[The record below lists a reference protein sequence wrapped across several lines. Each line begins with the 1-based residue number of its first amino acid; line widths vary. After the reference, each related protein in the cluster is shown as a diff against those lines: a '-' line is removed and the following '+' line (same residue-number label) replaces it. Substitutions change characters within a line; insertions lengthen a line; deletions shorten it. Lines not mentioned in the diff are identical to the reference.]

1 MKGRYLHA
9 VLLSGLVLG
18 SLALFIHPNQREGR
32 KTVVAKRAA
41 PAATPA
47 EISSAISGLEL
58 GYAERLLNDAP
69 LNPAEASVLRAR
81 FALYRGDCD
90 EARAVLA
97 LSNALEVPV
106 IRELSQLAEGCAR
119 AVAGAKIITDD
130 SRGVWVR
137 VQDDADAV
145 WANLIADVAVRARDA
160 TGAELGIHLPRP
172 LRIELVMDHASL
184 SAMTGLPLEAAET
197 TGTVAVARWGRVTM
211 LSPRSFAKGYPW
223 QDTLA
228 HEITH
233 LLVTAATR
241 DNASLWLQE
250 ALAKH
255 FETRWRDPRPL
266 DDVPNQHELTHLA
279 WLQGRSVGIEN
290 LGASIAL
297 LPSPESARI
306 AYAEV
311 ADFLDFILH
320 ESGWPALRLL
330 LRDLRE
336 LGIDGTNKALVSVT
350 GYSQTDWI
358 RRWQSALSRESVTK
372 KSTDEPSPSLALE
385 GEIERAQRLRLAEL
399 LTSRKAYA
407 AALQILSQDHIA
419 DSNLP
424 ELRAIAGLATLQSA
438 APDKALDL
446 MGSPTGL
453 LGLSGNW
460 LAIRGRALNE
470 LGRTAEAETQFNWA
484 LAFAPTDE
492 RVCCEGRSQSDG
504 LAEKLSSLSVGSVR
518 RPLCLAARG
527 LAASAGQPP
536 MD

>member
-1 MKGRYLHA
+1 MRGRYLHA
-9 VLLSGLVLG
+9 VLLAG
-18 SLALFIHPNQREGR
+18 LALSLLAVFIHP
-32 KTVVAKRAA
+32 KRQESQKITLSK
-41 PAATPA
+41 PATAVTTPA
-47 EISSAISGLEL
+47 EITSAISGLEL
-58 GYAERLLNDAP
+58 SYAERLLKQVA
-69 LNPAEASVLRAR
+69 LNTAEAPILRAR

-90 EARAVLA
+90 EARASLS
-97 LSNALEVPV
+97 LSNALEVPAV
-106 IRELSQLAEGCAR
+106 RDLSLLAEGCAR
-119 AVAGAKIITDD
+119 VVAGANIITDD

-145 WANLIADVAVRARDA
+145 WVNLVADVAARARDE
-160 TGAELGIHLPRP
+160 TGAKLGINLPRP

-255 FETRWRDPRPL
+255 FETRWRAPRPL
-266 DDVPNQHELTHLA
+266 DDVPDQHALTQLA

-311 ADFLDFILH
+311 SDFLDFILR

-336 LGIDGTNKALVSVT
+336 LGIDGTNQALISVT
-350 GYSQTDWI
+350 GYSQSDWI
-358 RRWQSALSRESVTK
+358 KRWRSALSRESVTK
-372 KSTDEPSPSLALE
+372 KINDEIAPGLISE
-385 GEIERAQRLRLAEL
+385 VEIERARRLRLAEL

-407 AALQILSQDHIA
+407 AAIEMLAQERVA
-419 DSNLP
+419 DSKLS
-424 ELRAIAGLATLQSA
+424 ELRATAGLAMLQQG
-438 APDKALDL
+438 APDKALEVI
-446 MGSPTGL
+446 GSPTGL

-460 LAIRGRALNE
+460 LALRGRALVE
-470 LGRTAEAETQFNWA
+470 LDRKTEADTFFNWA

-504 LAEKLSSLSVGSVR
+504 LAENVSSLSIGSVR
-518 RPLCLAARG
+518 RPLCVAARG

-536 MD
+536 ID

>member
-1 MKGRYLHA
+1 MRGRYLHV

-18 SLALFIHPNQREGR
+18 LFALVIHPRRQDSP
-32 KTVVAKRAA
+32 KVAAVKP
-41 PAATPA
+41 PADVATA
-47 EISSAISGLEL
+47 GEISSAISGLEL
-58 GYAERLLNDAP
+58 NYAERLMKDAP
-69 LNPAEASVLRAR
+69 LNGAEALVLRAR

-90 EARAVLA
+90 EARAIISM
-97 LSNALEVPV
+97 SNASEVPA
-106 IRELSQLAEGCAR
+106 IRELSLLAEGCAR
-119 AVAGAKIITDD
+119 AVAGSKIITDD

-145 WANLIADVAVRARDA
+145 WVNLVADVAARARDV
-160 TGAELGIHLPRP
+160 TGVELGIRLPRP

-255 FETRWRDPRPL
+255 FETRWRPARPL
-266 DDVPNQHELTHLA
+266 DDVPDQHELTHLA
-279 WLQGRSVGIEN
+279 WLQGSSVGIEN

-311 ADFLDFILH
+311 SDFLDFILR

-336 LGIDGTNKALVSVT
+336 LGMDGTNRALVSVT
-350 GYSQTDWI
+350 GYSQSDWI
-358 RRWQSALSRESVTK
+358 KRWRAALSRESVTK
-372 KSTDEPSPSLALE
+372 KISDEIAPGLITE
-385 GEIERAQRLRLAEL
+385 VEIDRARRLRLAEL
-399 LTSRKAYA
+399 LTSRHAYGA
-407 AALQILSQDHIA
+407 VIQLLAQDRVA
-419 DSNLP
+419 QSNLP
-424 ELRAIAGLATLQSA
+424 ELRATAGLATLQQG
-438 APDKALDL
+438 APDKALEL
-446 MGSPTGL
+446 LGLPAGL
-453 LGLSGNW
+453 LGLQGNW
-460 LAIRGRALNE
+460 LALRGRALFE
-470 LGRTAEAETQFNWA
+470 LNRKTEAESLFDWA

-504 LAEKLSSLSVGSVR
+504 LAEGTASLFVGSLR

-536 MD
+536 ID

>member
-9 VLLSGLVLG
+9 VLLAG
-18 SLALFIHPNQREGR
+18 LALGLLALLIHPHRRE
-32 KTVVAKRAA
+32 TLPVVVAKRVAA
-41 PAATPA
+41 VATPA

-58 GYAERLLNDAP
+58 SYAERLLNEAP
-69 LNPAEASVLRAR
+69 LNPTEASVLRAR

-90 EARAVLA
+90 EARAL
-97 LSNALEVPV
+97 LSSSSASEGQA
-106 IRELSQLAEGCAR
+106 IRELSHLAEGCAR
-119 AVAGAKIITDD
+119 AVAGAKIIVDD

-137 VQDDADAV
+137 MQDEADAV
-145 WANLIADVAVRARDA
+145 WVSLVTDVAARARDA
-160 TGAELGIHLPRP
+160 TGEKLGIHLPRP

-233 LLVTAATR
+233 LLVTSATR

-250 ALAKH
+250 ALAKR
-255 FETRWRDPRPL
+255 FETRWREPRPL
-266 DDVPNQHELTHLA
+266 DDIPNQHELTHRA
-279 WLQGRSVGIEN
+279 WLQGSSVGIEN

-311 ADFLDFILH
+311 YDFLDFILQQ
-320 ESGWPALRLL
+320 SGWPALRLL

-336 LGIDGTNKALVSVT
+336 LGSDGTDKALVSVT
-350 GYSQTDWI
+350 GYSQSDWI
-358 RRWQSALSRESVTK
+358 RRWRSALSRESVTK
-372 KSTDEPSPSLALE
+372 KTNNETLPGLALE
-385 GEIERAQRLRLAEL
+385 GNLEQAERLRLAEL
-399 LTSRKAYA
+399 LTSRKAYGA
-407 AALQILSQDHIA
+407 AIRLLSQDRIG
-419 DSNLP
+419 DSDLP
-424 ELRAIAGLATLQSA
+424 DLHATAGLAMLQLG
-438 APDKALDL
+438 APDKALEL
-446 MGSPTGL
+446 IGSPTGL
-453 LGLSGNW
+453 LGLQGDW
-460 LAIRGRALNE
+460 LALRGRALFE
-470 LGRTAEAETQFNWA
+470 LNRKAEAETQFDWA

-492 RVCCEGRSQSDG
+492 RVCCEGRSQSDS
-504 LAEKLSSLSVGSVR
+504 LAENSSAVGSIR

-536 MD
+536 ID

>member
-9 VLLSGLVLG
+9 VLLSGLLLG
-18 SLALFIHPNQREGR
+18 LLALVIHPKRHEPPPL
-32 KTVVAKRAA
+32 VVAKRATSIA
-41 PAATPA
+41 GPA
-47 EISSAISGLEL
+47 EISSAINGMEL
-58 GYAERLLNDAP
+58 GYAERLLNDAS
-69 LNPAEASVLRAR
+69 LNPKEASVLRAR
-81 FALYRGDCD
+81 LALYRGDCD
-90 EARAVLA
+90 EARGI
-97 LSNALEVPV
+97 LSLPNALEGQA
-106 IRELSQLAEGCAR
+106 IRDLSHLAEGCAR

-130 SRGVWVR
+130 PRGVWVR
-137 VQDDADAV
+137 VQDEADSV
-145 WANLIADVAVRARDA
+145 WVSLIADVAARARDA

-211 LSPRSFAKGYPW
+211 LSPRSFARGYPW

-266 DDVPNQHELTHLA
+266 DNVPNQHEVTHLA
-279 WLQGRSVGIEN
+279 WLQGSSVGIEN

-311 ADFLDFILH
+311 YDFLDFILH

-336 LGIDGTNKALVSVT
+336 LGIDGTDKALVSVT
-350 GYSQTDWI
+350 GYSQSDWI
-358 RRWQSALSRESVTK
+358 RRWRSALSRESVTK
-372 KSTDEPSPSLALE
+372 KSSTESSPELALE
-385 GEIERAQRLRLAEL
+385 GEIERVQRLRLAEL
-399 LTSRKAYA
+399 LTSRKAYGA
-407 AALQILSQDHIA
+407 AIQILSQERIA
-419 DSNLP
+419 DSHLP
-424 ELRAIAGLATLQSA
+424 ELRATAGLATLQLG
-438 APDKALDL
+438 APDKALELIGLPAGL
-446 MGSPTGL
+446 MGLQGS
-453 LGLSGNW
+453 W
-460 LAIRGRALNE
+460 LALRGRALFE
-470 LGRTAEAETQFNWA
+470 LGRKADAETQFNWA

-504 LAEKLSSLSVGSVR
+504 LADKLSIDSIR